1 MPSHFCTYLK
11 LALVS
16 MLWGGTFVA
25 GRALASG
32 IDPLLLGSLRFAL
45 ASGVLM
51 MILLVSKKGFVRVN
65 RIQAMQIA
73 GLGFSGIYAYTLF
86 FFHGLQY
93 TNASRA
99 SLIVAT
105 NPAVMA
111 IVAYLCFRQRLG
123 RAQLLGIVLCLLG
136 AGWVVLAR
144 APGAIGQGNWI
155 GDGLIFGCVL
165 SWVIFSVF
173 CVSLVKQIGAL
184 HTVTYAV
191 FAGAAM
197 LSLHAL
203 LNGSLSMRALRLLSA
218 RDLTSLVYLGAL
230 GSALAYV
237 LYYDAIARIG
247 ATRAGSFIAL
257 NPMTAVVAGAV
268 LLGEQIS
275 GAMMIGGTLVIL
287 GILLVNRVRAPL
299 SCPASS
305 AGSPCRSGREPG

>member
-1 MPSHFCTYLK
+1 MPSHYCTYLK

-16 MLWGGTFVA
+16 MIWGGTFVA

-32 IDPLLLGSLRFAL
+32 IDPLLLGSQRFIL
-45 ASGVLM
+45 ASVVLII
-51 MILLVSKKGFVRVN
+51 ILLVSKKGFVRVN
-65 RIQAMQIA
+65 GSQLVQIL
-73 GLGFSGIYAYTLF
+73 GLGFFGIYAYTLF

-93 TNASRA
+93 TDASRA
-99 SLIVAT
+99 SLIVAS

-111 IVAYLCFRQRLG
+111 IVTYLCFRQRLG
-123 RAQLLGIVLCLLG
+123 RAQLLGVALCLLG
-136 AGWVVLAR
+136 AGCVVLAR

-155 GDGLIFGCVL
+155 GDASIFGCVL

-173 CVSLVKQIGAL
+173 CTRVVTQIGAL

-197 LSLHAL
+197 LSLHAVV
-203 LNGSLSMRALRLLSA
+203 NTSMSIASIRLLSA
-218 RDLTSLVYLGAL
+218 RDLISLAYLGAV

-237 LYYDAIARIG
+237 MYYDAIARIG

-257 NPMTAVVAGAV
+257 NPLTAVMAGAL
-268 LLGEQIS
+268 LLGEQLT
-275 GAMMIGGTLVIL
+275 GAMLAGGTLVIT
-287 GILLVNRVRAPL
+287 GILLVNRVPAAL

-305 AGSPCRSGREPG
+305 AGSPCLSRPERE

>member
-1 MPSHFCTYLK
+1 MPSQLCTYLK

-16 MLWGGTFVA
+16 MIWGGTFVA

-45 ASGVLM
+45 ASLVLVI
-51 MILLVSKKGFVRVN
+51 ILLVSKKGFVRVTKT
-65 RIQAMQIA
+65 QAMQIA
-73 GLGFSGIYAYTLF
+73 GLGFAGIYAYTLF

-93 TNASRA
+93 TDASRA
-99 SLIVAT
+99 SLIVAS

-111 IVAYLCFRQRLG
+111 IMAYLCFRQRLG
-123 RAQLLGIVLCLLG
+123 RAQVLGVALCLLG

-144 APGAIGQGNWI
+144 APAAIGQGSWL

-165 SWVIFSVF
+165 SWVFFSMF
-173 CVSLVKQIGAL
+173 CTRLVTQIGAL
-184 HTVTYAV
+184 YTVTYAV

-197 LSLHAL
+197 LGVHAL
-203 LNGSLSMRALRLLSA
+203 VIGSMSMSSLRLLSM
-218 RDLTSLVYLGAL
+218 RDLISLGYLGAL

-257 NPMTAVVAGAV
+257 NPLTAVVAGAL
-268 LLGEQIS
+268 LLGEQLT
-275 GAMMIGGTLVIL
+275 GAMLAGGTLVIT
-287 GILLVNRVRAPL
+287 GILLVNRIPAAL

-305 AGSPCRSGREPG
+305 AGSPCRTDQEPG

>member
-1 MPSHFCTYLK
+1 MPTHACTFLK
-11 LALVS
+11 LSLVA
-16 MLWGGTFVA
+16 MIWGGTFVA

-32 IDPLLLGSLRFAL
+32 IDPLFLGSLRFIL
-45 ASGVLM
+45 ASAVLVL
-51 MILLVSKKGFVRVN
+51 ILMVSKQGLVRVN
-65 RIQAMQIA
+65 TAQLVHIV
-73 GLGFSGIYAYTLF
+73 GLGFFGIYAYTLF

-93 TNASRA
+93 TDASRA

-123 RAQLLGIVLCLLG
+123 RAQLLGVALCLLG

-144 APGAIGQGNWI
+144 APGALGQGNGI

-173 CVSLVKQIGAL
+173 CTRVVTQIGAL

-197 LSLHAL
+197 LSVHAT
-203 LNGSLSMRALRLLSA
+203 LNGSMSIASLRALTA
-218 RDLTSLVYLGAL
+218 RDLLCLAYLGAV

-237 LYYDAIARIG
+237 MYYDAIAKIG
-247 ATRAGSFIAL
+247 PTRAGSFIAL
-257 NPMTAVVAGAV
+257 NPLTAVVAGAL
-268 LLGEQIS
+268 LLGEQLT
-275 GAMMIGGTLVIL
+275 GAMLAGGTLVIL
-287 GILLVNRVRAPL
+287 GILLANRVPAPL
-299 SCPASS
+299 SLPGSS
-305 AGSPCRSGREPG
+305 AGSPCQSGPEQG